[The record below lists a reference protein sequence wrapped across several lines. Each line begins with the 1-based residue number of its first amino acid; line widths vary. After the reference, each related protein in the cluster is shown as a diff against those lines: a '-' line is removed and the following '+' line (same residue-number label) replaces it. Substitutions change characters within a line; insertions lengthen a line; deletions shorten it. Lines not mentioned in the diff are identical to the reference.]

1 MRLQRA
7 LTVHP
12 HTRGEHGATSRRRCG
27 KTGSSPRTR
36 GTRFAV
42 TSEASMY
49 RFIPTHAGNTPA
61 KFAEIISG
69 SVHPHTRGEHVILP
83 MVKPCYSGSSPHTR
97 GTQVLSALLSTF
109 TRFIPTH
116 AGNTLMCPSSDRPI
130 PVHPH
135 TRGEHLAGCAYI
147 VVFTGSSPHTR
158 GTLRHWWATVW
169 LLRFIPTHAGN
180 TRAEHW
186 RCPVPAVHPHTR
198 GEHNNPAALDIGPY
212 GSSPHTRG
220 TLHLKGLK
228 HF

>member
-135 TRGEHLAGCAYI
+135 TRGEHSAIGGRRFGCC
-147 VVFTGSSPHTR
+147 GSSPHTR
-158 GTLRHWWATVW
+158 GTPALSIGDVQFQ
-169 LLRFIPTHAGN
+169 RFIPTHAGN
-180 TRAEHW
+180 TTTRRRSTSA
-186 RCPVPAVHPHTR
+186 PTVHPHTR
-198 GEHNNPAALDIGPY
+198 GEHSI
-212 GSSPHTRG
+212 
-220 TLHLKGLK
+220 
-228 HF
+228 